1 MSQVTEHAM
10 HVYKIWTPS
19 LTSSLLAFLA
29 WPFSF
34 VISVINSNLTYLQE
48 PPLYGKFNCTSQSSL
63 KGTMSPQ
70 VYVQVDEK
78 HFEIVGPTFSNT
90 IRELRRPLYRMA
102 WM

>member
-1 MSQVTEHAM
+1 
-10 HVYKIWTPS
+10 
-19 LTSSLLAFLA
+19 
-29 WPFSF
+29 
-34 VISVINSNLTYLQE
+34 
-48 PPLYGKFNCTSQSSL
+48 
-63 KGTMSPQ
+63 MSPQ